1 MVRKFPTRGG
11 FSGLGDLEGY
21 SFRNCRESFKKY
33 SKKHAGNPMKNPG
46 IRLDQGLS
54 RFWKQAGIAALIGLP
69 AISLLLVVTEP
80 GFQDKVTALRNQ
92 TFSPLEAP
100 YRYPFYDSLVAGDR
114 NPTARLQQEMAVY
127 QEQVRRYPDRALEQA
142 SLATAYFKMAR
153 LTGEG
158 NWYLLAEQTAQQSLG
173 KLAVDNTEALSVL
186 ARVTEARH
194 DLAGA
199 LRLAQQLP
207 PQDALPIQVSANLA
221 LGNLSEASQASEAL
235 VDQTLSQSAFTLQ
248 ALVQTA
254 QGKDREALQSFDYAL
269 EVEEVGELSNSART
283 RTLLGRF
290 YYERGELQKANDL
303 YKEALQIL
311 PNDRQALLNQ
321 GQLALRQDQP
331 QVAERVY
338 QQLAGLTPGETS
350 TVFEPQILR
359 GRAQV
364 AVQQGKQAEAEA
376 LWAEAETL
384 LRQSFVGDADN
395 SSSNSFGHRRDLAR
409 LLLERGRAEDIPEAV
424 RLMAAEVELRR
435 DAGTL
440 GTYVW
445 ALSAAQR
452 WGAAQAVTKR
462 ALATGIRDA
471 GLFAQA
477 ATIEQALG
485 NQSQAASYRQ
495 QAQAIDSQFNERA
508 RQVMYLGAGLG
519 S

>member
-1 MVRKFPTRGG
+1 
-11 FSGLGDLEGY
+11 
-21 SFRNCRESFKKY
+21 
-33 SKKHAGNPMKNPG
+33 MKNPG

-54 RFWKQAGIAALIGLP
+54 RFGKQAGIAALIGLP
-69 AISLLLVVTEP
+69 AISLLLIVTEA
-80 GFQDKVTALRNQ
+80 GFQDRVTAWRNQ
-92 TFSPLEAP
+92 TFSALEAP
-100 YRYPFYDSLVAGDR
+100 YRYPFYDSLAAGDR

-127 QEQVRRYPDRALEQA
+127 QEQMQRYPDRALGQA

-158 NWYLLAEQTAQQSLG
+158 SWYLLAEQTAQQSLG

-194 DLAGA
+194 DFDGA

-207 PQDALPIQVSANLA
+207 PQEALPIRVSANLA
-221 LGNLSEASQASEAL
+221 LGHLSEASQASEAL

-331 QVAERVY
+331 QVAEQIY
-338 QQLAGLTPGETS
+338 QQLAGLTSGGAS
-350 TVFEPQILR
+350 TVFEPLILR

-364 AVQQGKQAEAEA
+364 AVQQGKQTEAEA

-384 LRQSFVGDADN
+384 LRQSFVGDANNASSD
-395 SSSNSFGHRRDLAR
+395 SSSNSFDHRRDLAR

-440 GTYVW
+440 GTYAW
-445 ALSAAQR
+445 ALSATQR
-452 WGAAQAVTKR
+452 WGAAQAVTKW

-471 GLFAQA
+471 GLFDQA

-485 NQSQAASYRQ
+485 NPSQAASYRQ
-495 QAQAIDSQFNERA
+495 QAEAIDSQFNGRA